1 MAWTF
6 DNNKPIYLQIVERL
20 KHSIVAR
27 ELTAGDK
34 LPSVRDL
41 AQTAGVN
48 PNTIQRALSELESQG
63 LVFSRRTSGRFVTED
78 HALID
83 QSRQELSQTEL
94 HSFVNHMT
102 QLGYKEQDLPQLL
115 SHYIEEDHHD
125 TTKI

>member
-1 MAWTF
+1 MTWTF

-20 KHSIVAR
+20 KRQIVAR
-27 ELTAGDK
+27 ELAAGDK

-78 HALID
+78 QDLID
-83 QSRQELSQTEL
+83 RSRQDLSQDQL
-94 HSFVNHMT
+94 HNFVDSMT
-102 QLGYKEQDLPQLL
+102 RLGHAKDALPQLL

-125 TTKI
+125 TTDI

>member
-1 MAWTF
+1 MTWTF
-6 DNNKPIYLQIVERL
+6 DNNRPIYLQIVERL
-20 KHSIVAR
+20 KLEIVAR
-27 ELTAGDK
+27 ELSAGDK

-78 HALID
+78 QTLID

-94 HSFVNHMT
+94 HTFVEQMT
-102 QLGYKEQDLPQLL
+102 RLGHKEHELPKLL
-115 SHYIEEDHHD
+115 SHYIVEDHHD